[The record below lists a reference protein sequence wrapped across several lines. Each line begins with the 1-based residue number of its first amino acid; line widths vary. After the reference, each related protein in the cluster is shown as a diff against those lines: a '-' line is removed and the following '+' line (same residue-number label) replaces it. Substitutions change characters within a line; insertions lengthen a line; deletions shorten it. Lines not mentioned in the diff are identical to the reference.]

1 MNRTDAMAWV
11 LSVCIGSLRRSQ
23 AKTLAALVAASL
35 EAPRLTLA
43 GLGRQMSGPVAVKH
57 QIKRVW
63 RFIANQRVEPVEV
76 MRAVV
81 HRLIRR
87 HVKKLRGRP
96 LLVSFDWTKVRQTHV
111 LMAAVVIRGRAIP
124 LCWGSYHDRTLGRS
138 QNALEEALLLAIR
151 EMLGPEVRVIL
162 LADRGFG
169 RTELGRFCQRHGF
182 DYIIR
187 IQPKVQV
194 RFYGQAARLDRY
206 AVKPGVCEFLRGVL
220 YRQRD
225 PVKQHVVIRWPK
237 SGPGKGKKKRRPKPP
252 AEAWYLM
259 TNLDP
264 ACDPRQKA
272 RRISD
277 LYARRFDIEELFRD
291 AKSGQFGY
299 ALGQT
304 RITRPDRF
312 DRLLLILV
320 FAYLLLVGL
329 GLWARRNLPPRR
341 WASNNR
347 RDECSAFTIGRLLLD
362 QRPTTRHR
370 LLLELLATIRRLG
383 KNWG

>member
-1 MNRTDAMAWV
+1 MNRTDAMTWV
-11 LSVCIGSLRRSQ
+11 LSVCIGSMRRSQ
-23 AKTLAALVAASL
+23 AKTLAALVAAAL
-35 EAPRLTLA
+35 GAPRLTLA
-43 GLGRQMSGPVAVKH
+43 GLGRQMNGPVAVKH

-63 RFIANQRVEPVEV
+63 RFIANDRVEPVEV
-76 MRAVV
+76 MRGVV
-81 HRLIRR
+81 NRLIRR

-96 LLVSFDWTKVRQTHV
+96 LLISFDWTKVRQMHV
-111 LMAAVVIRGRAIP
+111 LMAAVVIKGRAIP
-124 LCWGSYHDRTLGRS
+124 LCWGSYTDTTLGKS
-138 QNALEEALLLAIR
+138 QNALEEALLLALK
-151 EMLGPEVRVIL
+151 EMLGPDVKVIL

-169 RTELGRFCQRHGF
+169 RTELGRFCQRYGL
-182 DYIIR
+182 DYVIR
-187 IQPKVQV
+187 IKSKVQV
-194 RFYGQAARLDRY
+194 KFSGQSVRLDRY
-206 AVKPGVCEFLRGVL
+206 PVKPGVCEFHRDVL
-220 YRQRD
+220 YRQHD
-225 PVKQHVVIRWPK
+225 PVKQHVVIHWPK
-237 SGPGKGKKKRRPKPP
+237 SWPGKSKNKRRTKPP

-259 TNLDP
+259 TSLDP
-264 ACDPRQKA
+264 AGGPTHKA

-299 ALGQT
+299 ALGKT

-312 DRLLLILV
+312 DRMLLILV
-320 FAYLLLVGL
+320 LAYLLLVGL
-329 GLWARRNLPPRR
+329 GLWAKRNLPPRR

-383 KNWG
+383 RNWG